1 MFWKNLPTAS
11 ARFPP
16 HPSGESAP
24 SASRGSLTVTHGH
37 SPGGQTR
44 PSLTCGSPVRVEGRR
59 DLRVLKPNSSH
70 LPCPLGGMFVPAP
83 GAGQG
88 GWDWLSSAFDRKG
101 LEQDGGCQ
109 GRGHRWLPGS
119 PKPCNQPHARIHNQ
133 SPSLGGAPPGNGL
146 AAVCPSGVGASAGEG
161 TPPTACLCSRRRA
174 GRGAAGP
181 HLEVRAI
188 VVVLVHD
195 LPLSAAPG
203 QHGDHLPPRQ
213 VRVEL

>member
-1 MFWKNLPTAS
+1 MKFWKNLPTAS

-16 HPSGESAP
+16 HPSGDSAP

-44 PSLTCGSPVRVEGRR
+44 PSLTCESPVRVEGRR

-133 SPSLGGAPPGNGL
+133 SPSLGGAPRGTGWPLCAPRVSAPVREKGPPHRMSL
-146 AAVCPSGVGASAGEG
+146 QPSQG
-161 TPPTACLCSRRRA
+161 RA
-174 GRGAAGP
+174 GSGGP
-181 HLEVRAI
+181 HLEVRAV

-203 QHGDHLPPRQ
+203 QHGDHLPPR
-213 VRVEL
+213 

>member
-1 MFWKNLPTAS
+1 MKFWKNLPTAS

-16 HPSGESAP
+16 HPSGDSAP

-37 SPGGQTR
+37 SPGGQTQ
-44 PSLTCGSPVRVEGRR
+44 PSLTCESPVRVEGRR

-161 TPPTACLCSRRRA
+161 TPPTACLCACRREKVKGPGGERRA
-174 GRGAAGP
+174 PPGSEGCSGRPCSRSPSLGRPWPA
-181 HLEVRAI
+181 R
-188 VVVLVHD
+188 
-195 LPLSAAPG
+195 
-203 QHGDHLPPRQ
+203 
-213 VRVEL
+213 

>member
-133 SPSLGGAPPGNGL
+133 SPSLRGAPRGQ
-146 AAVCPSGVGASAGEG
+146 AGHRVPLG
-161 TPPTACLCSRRRA
+161 CRCQCGRRDPPTACLCSRRREKVK
-174 GRGAAGP
+174 GP
-181 HLEVRAI
+181 GGERRA
-188 VVVLVHD
+188 
-195 LPLSAAPG
+195 PTWK
-203 QHGDHLPPRQ
+203 
-213 VRVEL
+213 